1 MTIIIVVDTNVL
13 IGALIG
19 KQYSANRKL
28 IELCLLKQFQP
39 LINDT
44 LFCEYEDVFSRPEI
58 IAQSP
63 YSIPESQELFS
74 AFLLVC
80 QWTKIYYSWR
90 PNLVDE
96 NDNYLIELAVAGNA
110 EIIVTNNTK
119 DFQQSELKFPQI
131 KIEEPKEV
139 IWLP

>member
-1 MTIIIVVDTNVL
+1 MAIVIVVDTNVL

-19 KQYSANRKL
+19 KEYGANRKL

-58 IAQSP
+58 ITKSP
-63 YSIPESQELFS
+63 YSISEAQELFC
-74 AFLLVC
+74 AFLTVC
-80 QWTKIYYSWR
+80 HWTKIYYSWR
-90 PNLVDE
+90 PNLRDE
-96 NDNYLIELAVAGNA
+96 NDNYLIELAIAGNA
-110 EIIVTNNTK
+110 EFIVTNNTK
-119 DFQQSELKFPQI
+119 DFYFSELKFPQLKI
-131 KIEEPKEV
+131 KPPKEI

>member
-1 MTIIIVVDTNVL
+1 MAIVIVVDTNIL

-19 KQYSANRKL
+19 KEYSANRKL
-28 IELCLLKQFQP
+28 VELCLLNNFQP

-44 LFCEYEDVFSRPEI
+44 LFWEYEAVFNRQEI
-58 IAQSP
+58 IDKSP
-63 YSIPESQELFS
+63 YSIQESRELFY
-74 AFLLVC
+74 AFLSVC

-119 DFQQSELKFPQI
+119 DFKQSELKFPQI
-131 KIEEPKEV
+131 KIKQPKEI
-139 IWLP
+139 IWLQ